1 MIDLHIHTVNSDGE
15 FTTEEILKKAQ
26 SRNLAMV
33 SITDHNSVSAY
44 SDLDKLNIRELYD
57 GKIIIGTELEFVYNG
72 KLFDLLGYGVDLNV
86 MKESELIKKCFVH
99 STIETESI
107 ICKVGGISKD
117 TVNLSDTKPM
127 CNPITQAK
135 FLNKAKTDF
144 NVVVGLCVGHDSLFI
159 KYSEA
164 PVTVLAVK
172 DRVLAHNPLG
182 AVYLADGF
190 YRNKLFPPKNQF

>member
-26 SRNLAMV
+26 ARNLAMV
-33 SITDHNSVSAY
+33 SITDHNSVSVY
-44 SDLDKLNIRELYD
+44 SDLDKLNIKELYD

-107 ICKVGGISKD
+107 ILNQLKKVCDKLG
-117 TVNLSDTKPM
+117 
-127 CNPITQAK
+127 
-135 FLNKAKTDF
+135 
-144 NVVVGLCVGHDSLFI
+144 I
-159 KYSEA
+159 KYS
-164 PVTVLAVK
+164 K
-172 DRVLAHNPLG
+172 DL
-182 AVYLADGF
+182 
-190 YRNKLFPPKNQF
+190 KLLSLIT